1 MSLVRTP
8 VVFLDVGFTL
18 TFIDGARVSALAA
31 EAGLAVTADAVEKIE
46 AAARGELH
54 QYAWAATPPQAAAD
68 PALAHGGPRFFA
80 RVLDLAGATSD
91 KGASREATEAERQ
104 RAGRVIWDAHL
115 QSNVWCRLGAGVEA
129 AVSRL
134 HEAGVRLAVVSNS
147 EGTVARL
154 LEGIGLARYMETII
168 DSWVVQVAK
177 PSAKI
182 FRIAL
187 ERMAVESRHVTMVG
201 DSLVNDVRGGRN
213 AGMRAAF
220 LDPFGDAPLGE
231 DVPTFPNLPAFVEAF
246 FDTALGASN

>member
-31 EAGLAVTADAVEKIE
+31 EAGLTVTAAAVEKIE
-46 AAARGELH
+46 GEARGELH
-54 QYAWAATPPQAAAD
+54 HYAWAATPPQAAAD

-80 RVLDLAGATSD
+80 RVLDLAGATSE
-91 KGASREATEAERQ
+91 KGGPREATEAERQ
-104 RAGRVIWDAHL
+104 RAGRLIWDAHL
-115 QSNVWCRLGAGVEA
+115 QNNIWCRLGEGVES

-134 HEAGVRLAVVSNS
+134 HAAGVRLAVVSNS
-147 EGTVARL
+147 EGTIARL
-154 LEGIGLARYMETII
+154 LEGVGLARYMEVVV

-187 ERMAVESRHVTMVG
+187 EKMAVESRHVTMVG

-213 AGMRAAF
+213 AGLRAAF
-220 LDPFGDAPLGE
+220 LDPFGDAPAGE
-231 DVPTFPNLPAFVEAF
+231 DVPTYANLPAFVEAF
-246 FDTALGASN
+246 FETTAGATN